1 MSLRYCGSRFWYK
14 SMGQTL
20 VFKAPWSQSL
30 TYITVATCVTL
41 IFGIVALLFVSKQMG
56 NASVSLF
63 SLLIVL
69 IAVVS
74 AAFMVR
80 GYEIAGDRL
89 LISRLG
95 WTTEIALNNLN
106 SAVYDPT
113 AMEKSLRIFGNGG
126 FFSFVGKFR
135 TSKLGVY
142 DAYVTA
148 PRLAVVLKFG
158 NKTVMVSPEKP
169 KEFVAQILAR

>member
-1 MSLRYCGSRFWYK
+1 MD
-14 SMGQTL
+14 QTL

-30 TYITVATCVTL
+30 TYITVATCLTL
-41 IFGIVALLFVSKQMG
+41 ILGIGALIFVSKQMG
-56 NASVSLF
+56 NVSVGLF
-63 SLLIVL
+63 SILIVL

-74 AAFMVR
+74 AVFMVR

-95 WTTEIALNNLN
+95 WTTEIALNNLE

-113 AMEKSLRIFGNGG
+113 AMDKSLRIFGNGG

-135 TSKLGVY
+135 TAKLGVY

-148 PRLAVVLKFG
+148 PRLAVVLKLG
-158 NKTVMVSPEKP
+158 KKTIMVSPEKP
-169 KEFVAQILAR
+169 EEFVTRILSR

>member
-1 MSLRYCGSRFWYK
+1 MELRYCGGSFWDK
-14 SMGQTL
+14 LMPQTL

-30 TYITVATCVTL
+30 TYITAATCLTL
-41 IFGIVALLFVSKQMG
+41 IIGIGVLIFASKKIG
-56 NASVSLF
+56 NLSVGLF
-63 SLLIVL
+63 SIIIILTAVL
-69 IAVVS
+69 SAV
-74 AAFMVR
+74 FMVR

-95 WTTEIALNNLN
+95 WTTEIALNNLD

-113 AMEKSLRIFGNGG
+113 AMDKSLRIFGNGG

-158 NKTVMVSPEKP
+158 KRTVMVSPEKP
-169 KEFVAQILAR
+169 EEFVAQILAR